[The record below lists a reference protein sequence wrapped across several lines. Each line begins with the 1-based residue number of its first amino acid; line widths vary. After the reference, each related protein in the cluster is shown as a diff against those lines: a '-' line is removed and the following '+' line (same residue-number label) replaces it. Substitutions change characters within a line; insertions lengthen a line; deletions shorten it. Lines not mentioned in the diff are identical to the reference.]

1 MGSLRRCIKSA
12 DLVVE
17 IRLSLRSSSGR
28 DKIWILVEGIDDEKI
43 YSKVFRKDNVKIKE
57 VPGSCT
63 MIDTVV
69 PELRKETQQVIGIKD
84 ADFVWLNGNTV
95 SSHHAVFITD
105 QHDLEMM
112 MMKSDRVLNNIST
125 EYPTSDNILDIRT
138 KILSQA
144 SFIGYIRW
152 YNDTNQLQIRFEGI
166 GFGSYYDG
174 SSNFD
179 KEKCVTDLNLRSSNK
194 IRVFTND
201 DIATFIEG
209 KSGIDLFQL
218 CNGHDTSALFA
229 LHLTKRT
236 DLSQSISY
244 KDFQKCLRL
253 SYQKED
259 FEQTNLYA
267 SIKIWAETE
276 HFDILV

>member
-1 MGSLRRCIKSA
+1 MDSLRRCIESA

-17 IRLSLRSSSGR
+17 IRLSLRSPSGR
-28 DKIWILVEGIDDEKI
+28 DKIWILVEGIDDEKV
-43 YSKVFRKDNVKIKE
+43 YSKVFRKDKVKIKE

-69 PELRKETQQVIGIKD
+69 PELREETRQVIGIKD
-84 ADFVWLNGNTV
+84 ADFIRLNAG
-95 SSHHAVFITD
+95 SDLHHSIFITD

-112 MMKSDRVLNNIST
+112 MMKSDRVLHNIST
-125 EYPTSDNILDIRT
+125 EYPTSDNILVIRDE
-138 KILSQA
+138 ILSQA

-166 GFGSYYDG
+166 GFGNYYDG
-174 SSNFD
+174 DSNFD
-179 KEKCVTDLNLRSSNK
+179 KVKCVTDLNSRSSNI

-259 FEQTNLYA
+259 FEQTNLYN
-267 SIKIWAETE
+267 SIKCWAETE